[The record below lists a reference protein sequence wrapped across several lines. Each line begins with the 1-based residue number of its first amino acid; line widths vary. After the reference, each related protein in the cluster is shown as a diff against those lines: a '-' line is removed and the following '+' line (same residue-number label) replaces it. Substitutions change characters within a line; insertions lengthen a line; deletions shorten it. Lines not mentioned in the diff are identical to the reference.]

1 MAAALRPNGGLVR
14 SLREDKGWSQEGLA
28 ERALV
33 DVQTLRRIERGER
46 VRRVSL
52 LHVAKALGMAVAQ
65 LELPEA
71 TPGPETPS
79 PVQRLRAAVAAD
91 CGSANLL
98 SGITLSRALPLR
110 DYAVERTLSLSPSR
124 AAERPRS
131 LLWSS
136 NDAGPGR
143 WLVVGDV
150 GSGKTT
156 LLYAL
161 ARDLASDDAVASCPV
176 IVRLGELAQEPFSP
190 ERPESLLASKGPDK
204 ALLAELAARGS
215 LVLLLDGLDE
225 VLPVRRE
232 QVRSLLKVAA
242 AAWPCPII
250 VTSRPQGLRV
260 PGAFELATL
269 NPLDDAQVA
278 DFLARW
284 RTAGSS
290 ALPDSL
296 LDAADARR
304 NPLLLTFAAL
314 LGEHRPRSADR
325 GPGASPPRTRHELY
339 SQVLDLLLEGLHR
352 TEASPRMTDLVAAG
366 EALELVAHAF
376 TAEGIVAE
384 PLPELAR
391 RLRDE
396 QALWQR
402 LERVARWSAGPE
414 EFLTEL
420 ADRSGI
426 VGQPDG
432 RGTPWRFWHRS
443 LQELLTARRLA
454 REGREPEGHARLVD
468 QARGL
473 RRGGERSQWTEPFI
487 LLCGELARPD
497 ELLLALAC
505 ADPEL
510 AVRGVECARRAD
522 AATLRELVD
531 AARPLEDERPRART
545 FVEGMRNWWSVVGD
559 SARVGLVK
567 VVEYRVGSWIGD
579 DASARALLT
588 ELTDALGR
596 PRVDALEVGAALDAL
611 ARQLPCFRG
620 PLRGAI
626 YLQAARLLGREQARG
641 LALELWDAALA
652 RGTEVPED
660 LFFLDELLRR
670 IDGDGAR
677 DAGRILYE
685 RLAAPPRD
693 LIHWR
698 PIPAGGFVMG
708 GRSEE
713 QGFPWEQPLRRVTF
727 SASWEAAAT
736 QVTNA
741 QYAAF
746 DPSHRAPAG
755 VDAAAWSAQPAIDV
769 SWYGAVAFCR
779 WLSRGAGA
787 GRVRLP
793 TEAEWEYMARAGTTT
808 AYWSG
813 DTEEDLAR
821 VAWFRENSGGR
832 ARAVGQKPA
841 NPWGLHDVHGNA
853 WEWVQDWYGPYQEGD
868 VVDPVGP
875 AYGLCRVLRGGCF
888 AWDAKWQRSAH
899 RSWLPPE
906 ARADDVG
913 FRVVRARDP
922 GDET

>member
-1 MAAALRPNGGLVR
+1 MRPNGGLVR
-14 SLREDKGWSQEGLA
+14 SLREQKGWTQEGLA
-28 ERALV
+28 DKALV

-46 VRRVSL
+46 VRRQSL
-52 LHVAKALGMAVAQ
+52 VNVAKALVLSIAQ
-65 LELPEA
+65 LEQPEA
-71 TPGPETPS
+71 APAPGTPS
-79 PVQRLRAAVAAD
+79 EVERLRAAVAAD

-98 SGITLSRALPLR
+98 SGITLTRALPLR
-110 DYAVERTLSLSPSR
+110 DYAVERSLALSPAR
-124 AAERPRS
+124 PAERPRS
-131 LLWSS
+131 LIWSS
-136 NDAGPGR
+136 QDDGPGR

-156 LLYAL
+156 LLQTL
-161 ARDLASDDAVASCPV
+161 ARDVASDDASALCPV

-190 ERPESLLASKGPDK
+190 DRPESLLASKGPDK
-204 ALLAELAARGS
+204 ALLAELAARGE
-215 LVLLLDGLDE
+215 LLLLLDGLDE

-232 QVRSLLKVAA
+232 QVRTLLRVAA
-242 AAWPCPII
+242 ATWPCPIV
-250 VTSRPQGLRV
+250 VTSRPQGLRY
-260 PGAFELATL
+260 PAGFELASL

-278 DFLARW
+278 EFLRRW
-284 RTAGSS
+284 RATGSS

-304 NPLLLTFAAL
+304 NPLLLTFMAL
-314 LGEHRPRSADR
+314 LAEHRPRSAEA
-325 GPGASPPRTRHELY
+325 GPGSPPRTRHELY

-352 TEASPRMTDLVAAG
+352 TEAAPRMTDLVAAG
-366 EALELVAHAF
+366 EALELIAHAF
-376 TAEGIVAE
+376 TAEGLAGE

-391 RLRDE
+391 RLRDDP
-396 QALWQR
+396 ALWTR

-414 EFLTEL
+414 EFLAEL
-420 ADRSGI
+420 ADRTGI
-426 VGQPDG
+426 LGQPDG

-454 REGREPEGHARLVD
+454 RQVREPGGDAGLLDR
-468 QARGL
+468 ACAL
-473 RRGGERSQWTEPFI
+473 RRGGERSQWTEPFT

-497 ELLLALAC
+497 ELLLALAY

-510 AVRGVECARRAD
+510 AVRGVECARGAD
-522 AATLRELVD
+522 AATLRALVD
-531 AARPLEDERPRART
+531 AARPLDDERPRART

-567 VVEYRVGSWIGD
+567 VVEYRVGAWIGD
-579 DASARALLT
+579 DDAARTLLG
-588 ELTDALGR
+588 ELTAALGR
-596 PRVDALEVGAALDAL
+596 SRVDALEVGAALDAL

-626 YLQAARLLGREQARG
+626 YLQAARLLGREQARE

-652 RGTEVPED
+652 RGTEVLED

-670 IDGDGAR
+670 LHGDEAR
-677 DAGRILYE
+677 DAADVLYD
-685 RLAAPPRD
+685 RLPAPPRD
-693 LIHWR
+693 LIDWR
-698 PIPAGGFVMG
+698 PIPAGDFVMG
-708 GRSEE
+708 GRPEE
-713 QGFPWEQPLRRVTF
+713 QGFPWEQPRRRVSFTRP
-727 SASWEAAAT
+727 WEAAAT

-741 QYAAF
+741 QYATF
-746 DPSHRAPAG
+746 DRTHRAPAG
-755 VDAAAWSAQPAIDV
+755 ADVATWSAQPAIDV

-779 WLSRGAGA
+779 WLSRAPGAGQ
-787 GRVRLP
+787 VRLP
-793 TEAEWEYMARAGTTT
+793 TEAEWEYMARAGSTT

-813 DTEEDLAR
+813 DTVQDLDR
-821 VAWFRENSGGR
+821 VAWYRENSDGR
-832 ARAVGQKPA
+832 ARPVGQKPA

-853 WEWVQDWYGPYQEGD
+853 WEWVQDWYGPYQEGE

-906 ARADDVG
+906 ALSDDVG
-913 FRVVRARDP
+913 FRVVRSR
-922 GDET
+922 